1 MAKRVNFWEL
11 PVEAAQPD
19 DTLVAYRGRG
29 KVARI
34 KVDDVQGSGTVT
46 SVGLSMP
53 AGFQVANAPV
63 TSSGTIT
70 VTFAGGYGLPT
81 TTQMGQW
88 STAFG
93 WGDHAQAG
101 YALASAVTS
110 ALAGKVDKVA
120 GKGLSTEDYST
131 AEKSKLAGVE
141 AGAQVNTVTSV
152 AGKTGAVTLTKG
164 DVGLGNVD
172 NTSDADK
179 PISTAVSTA
188 LSGKVDTSDARL
200 TNSREWTASTV
211 SQAEAE
217 AGTATTR
224 RAWTAQ
230 RVWQAITAWW
240 NASAAKSKLDGIQAG
255 ATANQTDAY
264 LLNRANHTGTQAA
277 STITGL
283 ATVATTGSYNDLTGK
298 PTIPAAQVP
307 ADWNATSGVARILN
321 KPTLGT
327 AAAANTGDFATAAQG
342 NKADT
347 AYSWGNHATAGYA
360 LSSNLATVATTG
372 SYNDLINK
380 PTIPTLP
387 ATVSQAEAEAG
398 TATTT
403 RLWTAQRVK
412 QAVVAAYNALTSVFG
427 RTLASASDAA
437 AARTALGLSTV
448 AQSGSY
454 NDLSNKPSLGTA
466 ASANV
471 TTSNV
476 DTVPGR
482 VLKVG
487 DFGVGGGV
495 FTRDPDTNTAAGIY
509 SIGSAQKEVPG
520 GTIPGWATYINLSR
534 SAHGEQLFVRN
545 NTLQFRSR
553 SSGTVDDPW
562 GTLYS
567 VWHNGNFD
575 PSTKANTSH
584 THSASD
590 ITSGTLADA
599 RLPARL
605 GPTAQ
610 SISDWNS
617 ATSNGWYMSSTAA
630 NAPAGGWFIGHTEN
644 HGAAGWCTQ
653 TVHAFSGDTEGDTKT
668 YRREQNNGSWG
679 PWYRLRVSEAEQLTQ
694 TAAYAYSK
702 SQVDN
707 LISAA
712 TSGAW
717 VWQSTTTALAKNTPN
732 KVDFSSPRTLTL
744 PASPAE
750 NDYVAILRTA
760 GTTVGSTIARNGK
773 TIMGVAEDMT
783 LDVNVSYLRLDY
795 VNSSWRIAS

>member
-53 AGFQVANAPV
+53 AGFSVANAPV

-70 VTFAGGYGLPT
+70 VTFAAGYGLPT

-101 YALASAVTS
+101 YALAS
-110 ALAGKVDKVA
+110 
-120 GKGLSTEDYST
+120 GLSAVATSGSYNDLTDKPSIP
-131 AEKSKLAGVE
+131 AG
-141 AGAQVNTVTSV
+141 TVTSV
-152 AGKTGAVTLTKG
+152 GLSAPTGFSVSGSPVTGSGTLALAFASGYSLPTTAKQGQWDQAYGWGNHASAGYALASS
-164 DVGLGNVD
+164 L
-172 NTSDADK
+172 A
-179 PISTAVSTA
+179 AVST
-188 LSGKVDTSDARL
+188 SGSYNDLIGKPTLGTAASKDAPSAGNATSTQVVLGNDTRLTDAR
-200 TNSREWTASTV
+200 TPTSHTHTA
-211 SQAEAE
+211 
-217 AGTATTR
+217 
-224 RAWTAQ
+224 AQ
-230 RVWQAITAWW
+230 V
-240 NASAAKSKLDGIQAG
+240 
-255 ATANQTDAY
+255 
-264 LLNRANHTGTQAA
+264 
-277 STITGL
+277 TGL
-283 ATVATTGSYNDLTGK
+283 AAVATTGSYNDLS
-298 PTIPAAQVP
+298 
-307 ADWNATSGVARILN
+307 D

-342 NKADT
+342 AKADT
-347 AYSWGNHATAGYA
+347 ALQPAAIGVTVQGYSAALNGTTASFTTALKNKLDGIAAGATANTGTVTSVQVAVPTGLQASGGPVTSSGTITISYASGYAIPTTAKQGQWDTAYGWGNHASAGYA
-360 LSSNLATVATTG
+360 
-372 SYNDLINK
+372 
-380 PTIPTLP
+380 
-387 ATVSQAEAEAG
+387 
-398 TATTT
+398 
-403 RLWTAQRVK
+403 
-412 QAVVAAYNALTSVFG
+412 
-427 RTLASASDAA
+427 
-437 AARTALGLSTV
+437 
-448 AQSGSY
+448 
-454 NDLSNKPSLGTA
+454 A
-466 ASANV
+466 ASH
-471 TTSNV
+471 S
-476 DTVPGR
+476 
-482 VLKVG
+482 
-487 DFGVGGGV
+487 
-495 FTRDPDTNTAAGIY
+495 
-509 SIGSAQKEVPG
+509 
-520 GTIPGWATYINLSR
+520 
-534 SAHGEQLFVRN
+534 
-545 NTLQFRSR
+545 
-553 SSGTVDDPW
+553 
-562 GTLYS
+562 
-567 VWHNGNFD
+567 
-575 PSTKANTSH
+575 
-584 THSASD
+584 HSAAN

-599 RLPARL
+599 RLPARI

-679 PWYRLRVSEAEQLTQ
+679 SWYRLRVSEAEQLTQ

-717 VWQSTTTALAKNTPN
+717 VWQSTTTTLPKNTPS

>member
-53 AGFQVANAPV
+53 AGFSVANAPV
-63 TSSGTIT
+63 ISSGTIT
-70 VTFAGGYGLPT
+70 VTFAAGYGLPT

-88 STAFG
+88 STAYS
-93 WGDHAQAG
+93 WGDHASAG

-131 AEKSKLAGVE
+131 AEKSKLAGIE

-152 AGKTGAVTLTKG
+152 AGKTGAVTLAKG

-172 NTSDADK
+172 NTSDAEK
-179 PISTAVSTA
+179 PISTAVSAA

-283 ATVATTGSYNDLTGK
+283 ATVATTGSYNDL
-298 PTIPAAQVP
+298 A
-307 ADWNATSGVARILN
+307 N
-321 KPTLGT
+321 KP
-327 AAAANTGDFATAAQG
+327 
-342 NKADT
+342 
-347 AYSWGNHATAGYA
+347 S
-360 LSSNLATVATTG
+360 
-372 SYNDLINK
+372 
-380 PTIPTLP
+380 IPTLP

-403 RLWTAQRVK
+403 RLWTAQRVR
-412 QAVVAAYNALTSVFG
+412 Q
-427 RTLASASDAA
+427 
-437 AARTALGLSTV
+437 STV
-448 AQSGSY
+448 
-454 NDLSNKPSLGTA
+454 
-466 ASANV
+466 
-471 TTSNV
+471 
-476 DTVPGR
+476 
-482 VLKVG
+482 
-487 DFGVGGGV
+487 
-495 FTRDPDTNTAAGIY
+495 
-509 SIGSAQKEVPG
+509 
-520 GTIPGWATYINLSR
+520 
-534 SAHGEQLFVRN
+534 
-545 NTLQFRSR
+545 
-553 SSGTVDDPW
+553 
-562 GTLYS
+562 
-567 VWHNGNFD
+567 
-575 PSTKANTSH
+575 
-584 THSASD
+584 
-590 ITSGTLADA
+590 
-599 RLPARL
+599 
-605 GPTAQ
+605 
-610 SISDWNS
+610 
-617 ATSNGWYMSSTAA
+617 
-630 NAPAGGWFIGHTEN
+630 
-644 HGAAGWCTQ
+644 
-653 TVHAFSGDTEGDTKT
+653 
-668 YRREQNNGSWG
+668 
-679 PWYRLRVSEAEQLTQ
+679 
-694 TAAYAYSK
+694 AYAYSK
-702 SQVDN
+702 TEVDA

-717 VWQSTTTALAKNTPN
+717 VWQATTTTLPKNTPS

-760 GTTVGSTIARNGK
+760 GTTVGSTIARNGQ
-773 TIMGVAEDMT
+773 TIMGVAENMT
-783 LDVNVSYLRLDY
+783 LDVNVSYLRLDF